1 MLLQRVQTLRDAF
14 CTSIFGDFEQVEDL
28 VYTFD
33 EGPSTPITEDMLD
46 SLASEEAGFD
56 SQLVTR
62 ARLQAACFVATIG
75 DDDAGDRRDGR
86 RNAGETHHRLLRL
99 AFFLYSHTDNASP
112 TRLCSRS

>member
-75 DDDAGDRRDGR
+75 DDSDLYMGTYATVLSIPAVIDEYLD
-86 RNAGETHHRLLRL
+86 LLSV
-99 AFFLYSHTDNASP
+99 AAAKVQ
-112 TRLCSRS
+112 

>member
-62 ARLQAACFVATIG
+62 ARLQAACFVARERVWTRWSGGFTGSGRNWRSG
-75 DDDAGDRRDGR
+75 DEGVG
-86 RNAGETHHRLLRL
+86 
-99 AFFLYSHTDNASP
+99 
-112 TRLCSRS
+112 